1 MTCHRTLL
9 SHCSALTL
17 TLLLL
22 LLQCIII
29 YSSDEVLQDNPSP
42 LDRTVV
48 QSKKRPF
55 KTAPTKSKKR
65 SFKTVPTITQQKGE
79 NGKLT
84 KSFRRGAFGRLIIV
98 GSDEDKPSVTA
109 VKVSPLVDI
118 IYRYL
123 SG

>member
-48 QSKKRPF
+48 QSKKRP
-55 KTAPTKSKKR
+55 
-65 SFKTVPTITQQKGE
+65 FKTVPTITQQKGE